1 MQQYVCYVTRYGEVM
16 LKMSLHQRPWALFD
30 PTNKSHRSYFNT
42 FMHTRSWSDCPVQ
55 WIIGDDSQDVV
66 HYISKVLINHYTTL
80 EFAPKKR
87 KIVVKKPQKI
97 SK

>member
-1 MQQYVCYVTRYGEVM
+1 
-16 LKMSLHQRPWALFD
+16 
-30 PTNKSHRSYFNT
+30 
-42 FMHTRSWSDCPVQ
+42 VQ

-87 KIVVKKPQKI
+87 KIVVKKPQILRK
-97 SK
+97 KAPKTG